1 MRNRMV
7 KSRVKTEIRKFQTTV
22 EEKSKESAR
31 DQLQVI
37 IKLIDTAAGK
47 GIYHQN
53 YAARKKSRL
62 TKALNSLE
70 A

>member
-1 MRNRMV
+1 MV
-7 KSRVKTEIRKFQTTV
+7 KSRVKTEIQKFQTSL
-22 EEKSKESAR
+22 EEKNKESAQ

-47 GIYHQN
+47 GIYHKN
-53 YAARKKSRL
+53 NAARKKSRL